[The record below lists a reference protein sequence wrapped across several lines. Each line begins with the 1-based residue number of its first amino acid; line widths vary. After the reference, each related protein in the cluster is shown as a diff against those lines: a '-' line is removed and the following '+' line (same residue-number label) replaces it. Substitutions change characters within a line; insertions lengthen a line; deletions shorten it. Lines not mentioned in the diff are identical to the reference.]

1 MNHENQ
7 KIIIQIFG
15 GCTILLLAG
24 IILITYK
31 QGYQPELTT
40 SLTGLVMVFATAL
53 ATFLS
58 TKTMTE
64 KQETTLEQYYTNQAQ
79 PNTHEI
85 QFTTQAELQQYLAE
99 HTIEDIIQQ
108 TTTQN
113 PQKEEQQDVQQ

>member
-15 GCTILLLAG
+15 GCTLLLLTG

-64 KQETTLEQYYTNQAQ
+64 KQETTLEQYYTNQTPTQ
-79 PNTHEI
+79 THEL

-108 TTTQN
+108 TTT
-113 PQKEEQQDVQQ
+113 KETQEDKQDVQQ